1 MVSVKTGAASRSRSE
16 RTERWTSRT
25 SKKKKTTV
33 KNFIVFDFDA
43 QMFTGNVDYYS
54 NQYELSGNTEFQ
66 NVTPARSSGGV
77 DLPLPTL
84 RPRLHH
90 FHFLDRGFL
99 LRQREEGKVARK

>member
-1 MVSVKTGAASRSRSE
+1 
-16 RTERWTSRT
+16 
-25 SKKKKTTV
+25 
-33 KNFIVFDFDA
+33 
-43 QMFTGNVDYYS
+43 MFTGNVDYEVRRPALTYS

-90 FHFLDRGFL
+90 FQFLDRGFL
-99 LRQREEGKVARK
+99 LRQREEGKVARKLRYYPGYNHT